1 MCYIPTRR
9 VYIIYCYYG
18 ARIIYLYSIPIT
30 YMAMYTYMYL
40 NILICSYIIYKQYI
54 ICVFIYNIIQSTKRK
69 LLSLAFGN
77 RSEDTFFSLS
87 TFCRR
92 RRRLLLVF
100 AHINSR
106 ATSIN
111 HSSYTRTHK
120 KDTRAPLQRTT
131 KNMGLSRRFFF
142 PARFSWTA
150 RPHRSRRFVYFIIN
164 TNIANTF
171 SVRLSDLHHLYRCQ
185 NKK

>member
-1 MCYIPTRR
+1 MN
-9 VYIIYCYYG
+9 
-18 ARIIYLYSIPIT
+18 
-30 YMAMYTYMYL
+30 L
-40 NILICSYIIYKQYI
+40 NILICTYIIYKQYI

-77 RSEDTFFSLS
+77 RSEDTSFSPS
-87 TFCRR
+87 TFRRR

-100 AHINSR
+100 ARINSR

-131 KNMGLSRRFFF
+131 KKYGPFVTLFF
-142 PARFSWTA
+142 PARSSCTA
-150 RPHRSRRFVYFIIN
+150 RHTAAVALFILSSTQILRICPPYVSPTSIIYTGVKIRSRMGRK
-164 TNIANTF
+164 
-171 SVRLSDLHHLYRCQ
+171 R
-185 NKK
+185 K